1 MRALNADPAELLR
14 DTSHRPWALPSGN
27 WSFYQEWNDAV
38 FLHWKVER
46 EMLRSLV
53 PRSLE
58 LDQIDGSCWV
68 SVVAFTMQ
76 RIRPRGLPALS
87 FLSDFHELNVR
98 TYVRRGDMAGVWFLS
113 IEAANRMSC
122 WIARRLSALPYVYAP
137 MHRNDYLF
145 TARSEPLGVFSAQYR
160 LGSVMDRK
168 DEVDRWLTERYA
180 LFQEKGPHLYRY
192 QTHHRE
198 WPIHAC
204 EVPDPIHAPKRWPRL
219 FAGHPAR
226 AHYSTGVAVLTWAAE
241 RC

>member
-1 MRALNADPAELLR
+1 MRADSASMVVPSPSRARSASAVSIADRFER
-14 DTSHRPWALPSGN
+14 WAFS
-27 WSFYQEWNDAV
+27 
-38 FLHWKVER
+38 
-46 EMLRSLV
+46 
-53 PRSLE
+53 
-58 LDQIDGSCWV
+58 
-68 SVVAFTMQ
+68 
-76 RIRPRGLPALS
+76 
-87 FLSDFHELNVR
+87 
-98 TYVRRGDMAGVWFLS
+98 
-113 IEAANRMSC
+113 ANRMSC